1 MRKVAA
7 HFIYFTEADARE
19 LKRLSQRRNESKSAV
34 IRKLVHVE
42 KYADVLERIE
52 TNNEIISEFLREFG
66 RLGVNLNQIAY
77 HLNANITGP
86 EEAKNDLEKNMRGFA
101 IAIKELSAKMED
113 LKIKIDVKHTKTPSG
128 EEEKGD
134 ENG

>member
-7 HFIYFTEADARE
+7 HFIYFTEADARV

-66 RLGVNLNQIAY
+66 RLGANLNQIAY

-86 EEAKNDLEKNMRGFA
+86 EEAKNDLEKNMRDFA
-101 IAIKELSAKMED
+101 AAIKELSAKIED
-113 LKIKIDVKHTKTPSG
+113 LKIKIEVERVKTPSNEGAKG
-128 EEEKGD
+128 EE
-134 ENG
+134 NG

>member
-7 HFIYFTEADARE
+7 HFIYFTEADARV
-19 LKRLSQRRNESKSAV
+19 LKRISQRRNESKSAV
-34 IRKLVHVE
+34 VRKLIHVE
-42 KYADVLERIE
+42 KYADVLEQIE

-86 EEAKNDLEKNMRGFA
+86 EESHNDQAKKILSFSEDL
-101 IAIKELSAKMED
+101 KEISAKKED
-113 LKIKIDVKHTKTPSG
+113 LKIKIDVKHTKTPSNEGTKG
-128 EEEKGD
+128 EE
-134 ENG
+134 NV

>member
-7 HFIYFTEADARE
+7 HFIYFTEADARV
-19 LKRLSQRRNESKSAV
+19 LKRISQRRNESKSAV
-34 IRKLVHVE
+34 VRKLIHVE
-42 KYADVLERIE
+42 KYADVLEQIE

-86 EEAKNDLEKNMRGFA
+86 EEAKNDLEKNMRGLRNSHKR
-101 IAIKELSAKMED
+101 IKRK
-113 LKIKIDVKHTKTPSG
+113 
-128 EEEKGD
+128 
-134 ENG
+134 NGRFKNKNRCQTY